1 MIEQPLE
8 PSSIAFAVAIM
19 AMGSALQASAGVGLA
34 LFVVPLLALVDR
46 SFIPGPY
53 AACRPPDHP
62 VDGLSGADSH
72 RRLSPAELAYLG
84 AVAVLAAFGLFGSP
98 ELLRAAIL
106 LPGVAIG
113 VAVAPLLARYID
125 GERLRLIILCI
136 AALSGLTLL
145 VR

>member
-72 RRLSPAELAYLG
+72 RRLGPAELADRTCSRYDRR
-84 AVAVLAAFGLFGSP
+84 
-98 ELLRAAIL
+98 RADAQI
-106 LPGVAIG
+106 
-113 VAVAPLLARYID
+113 
-125 GERLRLIILCI
+125 RLRLPSRQDLW
-136 AALSGLTLL
+136 
-145 VR
+145 